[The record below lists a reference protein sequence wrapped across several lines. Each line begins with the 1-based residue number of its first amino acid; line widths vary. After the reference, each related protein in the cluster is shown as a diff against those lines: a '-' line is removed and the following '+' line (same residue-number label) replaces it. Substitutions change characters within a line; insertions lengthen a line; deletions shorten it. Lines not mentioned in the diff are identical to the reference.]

1 MLARNHP
8 NGNVEPNEHGKA
20 LAQVIVP
27 AAGTVCLRMF
37 DRQIEVPQESCGLC
51 ICAHILERRH
61 GKRVDRMPLYWTSE
75 SSKGDALMALPHRS
89 EQVDEAGRRFDATVG
104 SIRTGDC
111 SVTTPPEATIRREC
125 DLRTLCWAKG
135 VIGETGGSEALAV

>member
-61 GKRVDRMPLYWTSE
+61 GKRVDRMLLYWTSE
-75 SSKGDALMALPHRS
+75 SSKEDALMALPYRP
-89 EQVDEAGRRFDATVG
+89 ERVDEAGRHFDATVG
-104 SIRTGDC
+104 SIRAGEF
-111 SVTTPPEATIRREC
+111 SVATPPEAAICREC
-125 DLRTLCWAKG
+125 DLRTLCRAEG
-135 VIGETGGSEALAV
+135 VIGKTGGSEALAA